1 MKNKNIKKNFL
12 DFGIQKSGKR
22 KIYETLNG
30 DLYDTYMLG
39 RYFKDI
45 FNLDRVIKRKI
56 KFHKNILHDIKDLRF
71 NLINFL
77 IILNTK
83 NNKFYEFGFTL
94 YEKIFYFKFLN
105 SILPVKLDL
114 KKINFCGNDISEK
127 FIFFSENFYKNNKI
141 YLSKNIKKNY
151 YFGAIFFSK
160 GVTLLYEKKNM
171 IYLTDFVNNCSSG
184 SFDISL
190 YPQKKSMLLE
200 TGYQLYYPS
209 VEEFKNLL
217 KLSNK
222 YFFYRNK
229 KKIGSRI
236 YLEIIFGDKYLDKKI
251 NTALDNLSKNNK
263 IKNYSKYFSLK
274 KKFHLLS
281 FDDFK

>member
-1 MKNKNIKKNFL
+1 
-12 DFGIQKSGKR
+12 
-22 KIYETLNG
+22 
-30 DLYDTYMLG
+30 
-39 RYFKDI
+39 
-45 FNLDRVIKRKI
+45 
-56 KFHKNILHDIKDLRF
+56 
-71 NLINFL
+71 
-77 IILNTK
+77 
-83 NNKFYEFGFTL
+83 
-94 YEKIFYFKFLN
+94 
-105 SILPVKLDL
+105 
-114 KKINFCGNDISEK
+114 
-127 FIFFSENFYKNNKI
+127 
-141 YLSKNIKKNY
+141 
-151 YFGAIFFSK
+151 
-160 GVTLLYEKKNM
+160 
-171 IYLTDFVNNCSSG
+171 
-184 SFDISL
+184 
-190 YPQKKSMLLE
+190 MLLE